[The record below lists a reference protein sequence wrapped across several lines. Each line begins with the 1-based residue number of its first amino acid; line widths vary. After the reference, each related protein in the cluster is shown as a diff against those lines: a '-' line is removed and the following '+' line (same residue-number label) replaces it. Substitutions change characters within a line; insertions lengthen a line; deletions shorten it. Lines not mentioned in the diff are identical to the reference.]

1 MAGRIKDAMKIIA
14 FALVFTVVLY
24 TVSFTVFS
32 PQSVGKTS
40 SKLADAYSFMNE
52 PENSIDIV
60 ALGNSN
66 LYSGFVPTILW
77 EKYGYTSSVS
87 AAPHQ
92 TPLESK
98 MLLEQLLQSQKP
110 QLVILE
116 TDMLYDGGAADEN
129 ESVFSRFYDD
139 FEYAVSSS
147 ATVYEFHNA
156 WKSLKKSDRSHKYS
170 HGYYYNNDVEPVEY
184 SGYMDYTEEVQNP
197 NVKAASQFEEL
208 VSFCKS
214 NSIEILLLEMPATN
228 TWNYAR
234 HNAVSVLAR
243 NYGVEFIDANIALDE
258 IGIELASCFRDK
270 GFHLNFDSASLLTEY
285 VGSFIRDTYHLD
297 SRAGEAELADY
308 WDNEVRLFR
317 EYYKIA

>member
-14 FALVFTVVLY
+14 FVLVFTVVLY

-129 ESVFSRFYDD
+129 ESVLSRFYDD

-170 HGYYYNNDVEPVEY
+170 HGYYFNNDVEPVEY

-208 VSFCKS
+208 VSFCKD
-214 NSIEILLLEMPATN
+214 NGLKILFLEMPATN

-234 HNAVSVLAR
+234 HNAVSELAR

-270 GFHLNFDSASLLTEY
+270 GFHLNFDSATLLTEY

>member
-14 FALVFTVVLY
+14 FVLVFTVVLY

-66 LYSGFVPTILW
+66 LYSGFVPTTLW

-129 ESVFSRFYDD
+129 ESVFSRLYDD

-147 ATVYEFHNA
+147 ATIYEFHNA

-170 HGYYYNNDVEPVEY
+170 HGYYFNNDVDGVEY

-197 NVKAASQFEEL
+197 NVKAASQFDEL
-208 VSFCKS
+208 VSFCKD
-214 NSIEILLLEMPATN
+214 NGLKILFLEMPTTN

-234 HNAVSVLAR
+234 HNAVSVLAE
-243 NYGVEFIDANIALDE
+243 NYGVEFIDANVLLDE
-258 IGIELASCFRDK
+258 IGIELESCFRDK

-285 VGSFIRDTYHLD
+285 VGSFIRDTYNLD
-297 SRAGEAELADY
+297 SIQGESELVDY
-308 WDNEVRLFR
+308 WDNEVELFK
-317 EYYKIA
+317 EYYKII

>member
-1 MAGRIKDAMKIIA
+1 MTGKIKDVMKIIA

-66 LYSGFVPTILW
+66 LYSGFVPTTLW

-110 QLVILE
+110 NLVILE

-129 ESVFSRFYDD
+129 ESVFNRLYDD

-170 HGYYYNNDVEPVEY
+170 HGYYFNNDVDGVEY
-184 SGYMDYTEEVQNP
+184 TGYMDYTEEVQKP

-208 VSFCKS
+208 VAFCKS
-214 NSIEILLLEMPATN
+214 KGFDILLLEMPATN

-234 HNAVSVLAR
+234 HNAVSELAEK
-243 NYGVEFIDANIALDE
+243 YGVEFIDANILLDE
-258 IGIELASCFRDK
+258 IGIELESCFRDK
-270 GFHLNFDSASLLTEY
+270 GFHLNFDSASRLTEY
-285 VGSFIRDTYHLD
+285 VGSFIRDTYQLG
-297 SRAGEAELADY
+297 SRVDDLEIADY

-317 EYYKIA
+317 EYYEIS

>member
-1 MAGRIKDAMKIIA
+1 MTGKIKDALKIVA

-66 LYSGFVPTILW
+66 LYSGFVPTTLW
-77 EKYGYTSSVS
+77 EKYGFTSSVS

-98 MLLEQLLQSQKP
+98 VILEQLLQSQKP

-116 TDMLYDGGAADEN
+116 TDMLYDGGAADEDS
-129 ESVFSRFYDD
+129 SVLSRFYDD

-156 WKSLKKSDRSHKYS
+156 WKSLKKSDKSHKYS
-170 HGYYYNNDVEPVEY
+170 HGYYFNNDVQPVEY
-184 SGYMDYTEEVQNP
+184 SDYMDYTEEIQNP
-197 NVKAASQFEEL
+197 NVRAASQFEEL
-208 VSFCKS
+208 VSFCKV
-214 NSIEILLLEMPATN
+214 NGLEVLLLEMPATN
-228 TWNYAR
+228 TWNYSR
-234 HNAVSVLAR
+234 HNAVTLLAEK
-243 NYGVEFIDANIALDE
+243 YGVEFIDANVLLEE
-258 IGIELASCFRDK
+258 IGIELESCFRDK
-270 GFHLNFDSASLLTEY
+270 GFHLNFDSASKLTEY
-285 VGSFIRDTYHLD
+285 VGSFIRDTYSPGVRIAD
-297 SRAGEAELADY
+297 SDIADY
-308 WDNEVRLFR
+308 WDNEVLLFK
-317 EYYKIA
+317 EYYKIS

>member
-129 ESVFSRFYDD
+129 ELVFSRFYDD

-170 HGYYYNNDVEPVEY
+170 HGYYFNNDVEPVEY

-197 NVKAASQFEEL
+197 NVKAASQFEKL
-208 VSFCKS
+208 VSFCKD
-214 NSIEILLLEMPATN
+214 NGLKILFLEMPATN

-234 HNAVSVLAR
+234 HNAVSELAR

-270 GFHLNFDSASLLTEY
+270 GFHLNFDSATLLTEY